1 MMGKVIGVCNQK
13 GGTGKTTTV
22 VNLASFFALG
32 KKRTLLIDLDPQA
45 NTTSGVGIDRK
56 KIEFSIYDAFSN
68 NDNLEKSV
76 LHTSVPY
83 LHIIPADSSLA
94 GAEIELAQFNNRA
107 FYLREII
114 EKVKKD
120 FDFVIIDAPPS
131 LGLLTVNILA
141 ASDSVIIPVQCEY
154 YALEGLSRLS
164 ETLGLISENLNP
176 NLEIEGIVFTMAD
189 FRTRLTYRV
198 MEEVK
203 NHFGEKAYHTII
215 PRNVRLSESPSF
227 GKPIYFYSPFSPGA
241 KAYFN
246 LACEVLGEKI
256 QGVYDEKASVRK
268 RIRSAYSKERKS
280 TEQRIQLY

>member
-1 MMGKVIGVCNQK
+1 MGKVIGVCNQK